1 MLAGEVDPALGP
13 DDVGLELR
21 LLPGGEQGE
30 GTGGEAALASSAG
43 FSRDAVRPVLAFMLA
58 QGYAKTAR
66 SDSEFKITVLG
77 SDFLRD
83 YAGMRKFLS

>member
-1 MLAGEVDPALGP
+1 MTDLVLESYDKFALLY
-13 DDVGLELR
+13 DLVALV
-21 LLPGGEQGE
+21 GE

-43 FSRDAVRPVLAFMLA
+43 LSRDIVSQMLAFALE
-58 QGYAKTAR
+58 QGYVKTAR